1 VTARGLARSDVKANG
16 LTRGVGKVRGRTRP
30 VGFGAAFVHYCAF
43 VILLVGPQQGLAQG
57 AFADHRYTSEAIE
70 AGSRVYVSD
79 CALCH
84 GTNGDVVDGV
94 DLRRGVFRTVE
105 SDEDLRRVITTGAAD
120 GQMPAF
126 TLSAV
131 ELDGVIAYLRAGFDP
146 EGIAVKVGD
155 PARGRVLFQ
164 ADGCASCHRVHGLGP
179 RTAPDLSEIG
189 LVRTPAVLQ
198 RTLLDPS
205 AALLP
210 INRPVRA
217 VTRAGETIRG
227 RRLNEDTYTVQLIDS
242 EERLR
247 SLVKADLVEYEVSS
261 TPIMQPTTLS
271 SDQVADLVGYLL
283 SLRGLP

>member
-1 VTARGLARSDVKANG
+1 M
-16 LTRGVGKVRGRTRP
+16 
-30 VGFGAAFVHYCAF
+30 GFMPALVYFSAFVM
-43 VILLVGPQQGLAQG
+43 LLVGPEQGMAQG

-94 DLRRGVFRTVE
+94 DLRRGVFRTAE
-105 SDEDLRRVITTGAAD
+105 SDEDLRRVITTGAAE
-120 GQMPAF
+120 GRMPAF
-126 TLSAV
+126 NLSLV
-131 ELDGVIAYLRAGFDP
+131 DLDGAIAYIRAGFDP

-155 PARGRVLFQ
+155 PARGRAIFQ
-164 ADGCASCHRVHGLGP
+164 ADGCASCHRVNGQGP

-198 RTLLDPS
+198 RTLLNPS

-217 VTRAGETIRG
+217 VTGAGETIRG

-247 SLVKADLVEYEVSS
+247 SLVKADLAEYEVSS
-261 TPIMQPTTLS
+261 TPIMRPTALS